1 VTSLIVGIML
11 AFLAAMTWQQSRYHD
26 IRRNA
31 AQDLQN
37 PLYPSA
43 TFHVVTFLRVNEGDE
58 TLERLGQL
66 RGELESGGEAK
77 MVYAGCVAFVAL
89 ESKQLPNVDWD
100 AVIVVQ
106 YPSREN
112 YDSVAKGSAY
122 QASLGAFAQTY
133 SHGMRR
139 SAALNLALHQILLGM
154 RVRQRITRAPSHF
167 PFVPAP
173 PEEAFA
179 PDGADREARVARLDA
194 MRPLGEDSVVIVN
207 LIQSGTPEQQ
217 AADRAYG
224 AKMLGMMAEAA
235 CGPMHMAEA
244 VTVEGDAKFD
254 NVAIVYY
261 PGIDF
266 MTDMIASAFF
276 GGISGGKQLGDTIS
290 APTIPVLSRL

>member
-1 VTSLIVGIML
+1 MGIVVAL
-11 AFLAAMTWQQSRYHD
+11 LAAMVWQQSRYRD

-31 AQDLQN
+31 AQDLQS
-37 PLYPSA
+37 PLYASG
-43 TFHVVTFLRVNEGDE
+43 TFHVVTFLRANEGDE
-58 TLERLGQL
+58 VIERLGQL

-77 MVYAGCVAFVAL
+77 MVYAGRVAFVAL
-89 ESKQLPNVDWD
+89 ESKQLPKVDWD

-106 YPSREN
+106 YPSRES
-112 YDSVAKGSAY
+112 YDSVAKGPAY

-133 SHGMRR
+133 SHGMKR

-154 RVRQRITRAPSHF
+154 RVRQLITRAPSHF

-173 PEEAFA
+173 PEEAFD
-179 PDGADREARVARLDA
+179 PEGADREAQVARMDA
-194 MRPLGEDSVVIVN
+194 MRHLGEDSVVIVN
-207 LIQSGTPEQQ
+207 LIQNGTPEQQ
-217 AADRAYG
+217 AADRAYA
-224 AKMLGMMAEAA
+224 AKMLGMMAEAP
-235 CGPMHMAEA
+235 CGPMHIAEA

-254 NVAIVYY
+254 NVAIAYY

-266 MTDMIASAFF
+266 TVNMTGSAFF